1 MKAAVLEKDGIRV
14 TSVEEPIVEPGM
26 IKVRVAY
33 CGICGSDI
41 PRVLQGR
48 VHFFPIILGH
58 EFSGTVAEI
67 GDGVR
72 SFSIG
77 DKVVGVPLM
86 PCFQC
91 DNCKKG
97 NYSLCSNYKFIGS
110 SVNGAYAEFVCVS
123 EKNLLKLPNEFDLK
137 DAALIEPCTIARHA
151 FDLVPVNGKR
161 T

>member
-1 MKAAVLEKDGIRV
+1 MKAAVLEEDGIRV
-14 TSVEEPIVEPGM
+14 TSVEEPITGPGM

-67 GDGVR
+67 GDGVS

-77 DKVVGVPLM
+77 DRVVGVPLM

-91 DNCKKG
+91 DNCKNG

-110 SVNGAYAEFVCVS
+110 SVNGAYADYVYVP
-123 EKNLLKLPNEFDLK
+123 EKNLLKLPDGINLR

-151 FDLVPVNGKR
+151 FNLVNVRGKR